1 MKQEKKERSRK
12 DIGRRIGR
20 TVTVVFLILAL
31 LPIAAGVWVRKT
43 FTMQF
48 PEALLLNAE
57 HRRSPSFYWYS
68 FTDRTS
74 RAGERQALPEGMY
87 AQKPHL
93 LVNGSDIPVDL
104 KNAFLAIE
112 DKRFYQHKGVDWYR
126 TVAAGLNCMLGFSS
140 QFGGST
146 VTQQLVKNVTG
157 NNEVTPRRKLQEILY
172 ALDLERRLDKSQILE
187 WYLNVIHF
195 SDRCEGVAEAAEHYF
210 SKRVDE
216 LTLAQCASLAAIAN
230 SPAYYHPVRHPENN
244 LRRRNL
250 ILSEMRRQG
259 MIGEEDYLAACD
271 EALCVALSAAQSEDG
286 INSWYID
293 MVLEDVIRDLM
304 LEYRISRAEA
314 SRWINYGGLSI
325 DVAMDPEIQSTVEDY
340 YRKLSGLPISQSGA
354 SAQSALILIHPE
366 TGDILGVA
374 GGVGEKKGNLL
385 QNLATQTL
393 RPPGSCLKPISVYA
407 PALENGLIH
416 WGSVYDDVPVR
427 ISEDGKSLWPRNA
440 NGVYRGLTT
449 VSYAVA
455 HSTNTVAV
463 RVLEELGLERSFSTV
478 REKFHLPLIA
488 DSRGND
494 RDYAAL
500 ALGQLNLGV
509 TLRDMTAAYT
519 PFADGGLYHAWRS
532 YFRVLDAEGNLL
544 LSKPDRTERVLSP
557 GNAAIMTKLL
567 EGCVKEGTAS
577 SITLRGLVECAGK
590 TGTTA
595 NEGDRWFIGYTPE
608 LLCGVWCGYE
618 YPEPLKGRTLCTGIW
633 NDVMTSLTQKRGGKE
648 QFPIPDDVIRLS
660 FCQDSG
666 ERMSNACLLD
676 PRGSREAVGWFLRSN
691 LPLSSCH
698 RHVLCP
704 YDGQNGGVAHEGTPE
719 ENRIFVGLL
728 QLDHTRP
735 PGVRVTDAEY
745 AYFGD
750 PLTMLPNPDAEKAY
764 FAHLEGDLFGASR
777 TALPYNRSAPIQ
789 IEEED
794 GEEKQNGQSH
804 PSPE

>member
-1 MKQEKKERSRK
+1 MKQEKTQRKEK
-12 DIGRRIGR
+12 GIQKRILCGI
-20 TVTVVFLILAL
+20 TALALLLTL
-31 LPIAAGVWVRKT
+31 LPIAAGVWMRKA
-43 FTMQF
+43 FVLRF
-48 PEALLLNAE
+48 PDTLLTISE
-57 HRRSPSFYWYS
+57 ERRSPSFYWYS
-68 FTDRTS
+68 FSDRTS
-74 RAGERQALPEGMY
+74 RTGDRQALPEGMY
-87 AQKPHL
+87 AQKPRL
-93 LVNGSDIPVDL
+93 SVRYPEIPTDL
-104 KNAFLAIE
+104 ANAFLAIE
-112 DKRFYQHKGVDWYR
+112 DKRFYRHKGVDWYR
-126 TVAAGLNCMLGFSS
+126 TVGAGLNRLFGFSTH
-140 QFGGST
+140 FGGST

-157 NNEVTPRRKLQEILY
+157 DNEVTLRRKLQEILY

-259 MIGEEDYLAACD
+259 MIGEEDYLAARD
-271 EALCVALSAAQSEDG
+271 EELGVALSAAKSEDG

-293 MVLEDVIRDLM
+293 MVLEDVIGDLM
-304 LEYRISRAEA
+304 LEYGISRAEA
-314 SRWINYGGLSI
+314 SRWVNNGGLSI
-325 DVAMDPEIQSTVEDY
+325 DVAMDPEIQRTVEDY
-340 YRKLSGLPISQSGA
+340 YRELSGLPTSPSGA

-407 PALENGLIH
+407 PALEDGLIH
-416 WGSVYDDVPVR
+416 WGSVYDDVPLR
-427 ISEDGKSLWPRNA
+427 ISEDGKSPWPRNA

-449 VSYAVA
+449 VAYAVA

-463 RVLEELGLERSFSTV
+463 EILEELGLERSFSAARNT
-478 REKFHLPLIA
+478 FHLPLIA

-519 PFADGGLYHAWRS
+519 PFADGGLYHPWRS
-532 YFRVLDAEGNLL
+532 YFRVLDPDGNLL
-544 LSKPDRTERVLSP
+544 LSRPDRAERALSP
-557 GNAAIMTKLL
+557 GNAAVMTKLL

-577 SITLRGLVECAGK
+577 SITLRSLVECAGK

-660 FCQDSG
+660 FCRDSG
-666 ERMSNACLLD
+666 ERMSDACLLD
-676 PRGSREAVGWFLRSN
+676 PRGNREEVGWFLRSN
-691 LPLSSCH
+691 LPLSFCE

-704 YDGQNGGVAHEGTPE
+704 YDGKNGGVAHEGTPE
-719 ENRIFVGLL
+719 EDRVWVALL
-728 QLDHTRP
+728 RFGHTRP
-735 PGVRVTDAEY
+735 PSVKVSDAEY

-750 PLTMLPNPDAEKAY
+750 PLAIYPNPDATRAY
-764 FAHLEGDLFGASR
+764 FAHLEGTPFGISR
-777 TALPYNRSAPIQ
+777 TQTPYNRSSPIRDEEQ
-789 IEEED
+789 EEEAPS
-794 GEEKQNGQSH
+794 GQS
-804 PSPE
+804 PPTTE